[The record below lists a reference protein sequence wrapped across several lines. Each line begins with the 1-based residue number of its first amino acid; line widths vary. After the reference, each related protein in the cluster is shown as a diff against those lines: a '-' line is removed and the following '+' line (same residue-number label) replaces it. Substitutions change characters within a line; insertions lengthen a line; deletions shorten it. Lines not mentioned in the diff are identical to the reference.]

1 MMRAAVLILLA
12 GAAGCQRAAPPP
24 EPPSSRQPAAER
36 EANRH
41 LVSAAHPL
49 AVEAGLLALRRG
61 GHAVD
66 AAIAVQFV
74 LGLVEAPETGIGGG
88 GFLLLYD
95 ATGGEL
101 RFFDG
106 RETAPAAA
114 GPERFTLLGLPMP
127 AWLAIPSGRAVG
139 VPGLVAMLAMVHA
152 EHGRL
157 PWAELLEPA
166 IRLAEEGVPMPG
178 RLQAQSRDD
187 LSLRLFADTRAAFAT
202 PAAAAAPELS
212 NPDYAA
218 TLRVLAER
226 GPGAFYEGDI
236 AAALVE
242 RAGRRRP
249 LGSDMTLA
257 DLAGYTARER
267 PPVCGRY
274 RQWTVC
280 GAPPPSSGGIA
291 VLQVLGMLERFD
303 LAALGPGSAEA
314 MHLVIEAHRLA
325 FADREHYLGD
335 PDFVAIPV
343 AGLLDPEYLRRRS
356 ILISPDRAL
365 DRALPGEPQ
374 GASAGGAVV
383 RPSASP
389 GGTSHF
395 TIVDDAGNVAALT
408 SSIEAPFGSRMMSG
422 GFLLNNQLTDFSFRP
437 RAGDRALPN
446 AVAPGKRPRSSMSP
460 VIVFDAEG
468 RVRLAVGARG
478 GPRIVGY
485 VVKTLV
491 AALDWELGIQEAIN
505 LPNFVHADG
514 RVELERNTPLAARAA
529 EFAARGH
536 EVRVAELASGLHGIE
551 RTAAGWRGGAD
562 PRLDGVARGD

>member
-1 MMRAAVLILLA
+1 MMRAAVLILLV
-12 GAAGCQRAAPPP
+12 GAAGCERVLPPL
-24 EPPSSRQPAAER
+24 EPPAERQLASER
-36 EANRH
+36 EAVRH
-41 LVSAAHPL
+41 MVSAAHPL
-49 AVEAGLLALRRG
+49 AVEAGLQALRQG

-66 AAIAVQFV
+66 AAVAVQFV

-88 GFLLLYD
+88 GFLLLHD

-139 VPGLVAMLAMVHA
+139 VPGLVAMLAMAHA
-152 EHGRL
+152 EHGRV

-166 IRLAEEGVPMPG
+166 IRLAEEGVPMPR
-178 RLQAQSRDD
+178 RLQAQSRGNF
-187 LSLRLFADTRAAFAT
+187 SIRLFADTRAAFAK
-202 PAAAAAPELS
+202 PAGAAAPKLR

-226 GPGAFYEGDI
+226 GPGAFYEGEI
-236 AAALVE
+236 AVALVE
-242 RAGRRRP
+242 RAGQRRP

-257 DLAGYTARER
+257 DLAGYAALER

-280 GAPPPSSGGIA
+280 GAPPPSSGGVA
-291 VLQVLGMLERFD
+291 VLQILGMLERFD

-314 MHLVIEAHRLA
+314 MHLVVEAHRLA

-335 PDFVAIPV
+335 PDFVAVPV
-343 AGLLDPEYLRRRS
+343 AGLLNSDYLRRRS

-374 GASAGGAVV
+374 GAPVAGTPM
-383 RPSASP
+383 RPPASP

-395 TIVDDAGNVAALT
+395 TIVDGAGNVVALT

-422 GFLLNNQLTDFSFRP
+422 GFLLNNQLTDFSFHP
-437 RAGDRALPN
+437 REGDRALPN

-478 GPRIVGY
+478 GPRIIGY

-491 AALDWELGIQEAIN
+491 AALDWEFEIQEAIN
-505 LPNFVHADG
+505 LPNFAHAGG
-514 RVELERNTPLAARAA
+514 RVELERNTPLAARGA

-536 EVRVAELASGLHGIE
+536 KILVTELASGLHGIE
-551 RTAAGWRGGAD
+551 RTATGWRGGAD

>member
-1 MMRAAVLILLA
+1 MLRAAVLILLV
-12 GAAGCQRAAPPP
+12 GAAGCQRAAPPA
-24 EPPSSRQPAAER
+24 EPPAARQPAAER
-36 EANRH
+36 EATRH

-127 AWLAIPSGRAVG
+127 AWLAIPAGRAVG
-139 VPGLVAMLAMVHA
+139 VPGLVAMLGMVHA

-218 TLRVLAER
+218 TLRVLAEQ
-226 GPGAFYEGDI
+226 GPGAFYEGEI

-291 VLQVLGMLERFD
+291 VLQILGMLERFD

-335 PDFVAIPV
+335 PDFVAVPV

-365 DRALPGEPQ
+365 DRALPGAPQ

-383 RPSASP
+383 RPAASP

-395 TIVDDAGNVAALT
+395 TIVDDEGNVAALT

-491 AALDWELGIQEAIN
+491 AVLDWELEIQEAIN

-514 RVELERNTPLAARAA
+514 RVDLERNTPLAARAA

-536 EVRVAELASGLHGIE
+536 KVRVAELASGLHGIE

>member
-1 MMRAAVLILLA
+1 MIRAAVLILLV

-24 EPPSSRQPAAER
+24 EPPSARQPATER
-36 EANRH
+36 EASRH

-49 AVEAGLLALRRG
+49 AVEAGLQALRRG
-61 GHAVD
+61 GNAVD
-66 AAIAVQFV
+66 AAVAVQFV

-88 GFLLLYD
+88 GFLLLFD
-95 ATGGEL
+95 APGGKV

-114 GPERFTLLGLPMP
+114 GPERFTVLGLPMP

-139 VPGLVAMLAMVHA
+139 VPGLVAMLAMAHA

-178 RLQAQSRDD
+178 RLQAQSRGDF
-187 LSLRLFADTRAAFAT
+187 SLRLFADTRAAFAV
-202 PAAAAAPELS
+202 PAGAAAPELR

-226 GPGAFYEGDI
+226 GPGAFYDGEI
-236 AAALVE
+236 AVALVE
-242 RAGRRRP
+242 RAGQRRP

-257 DLAGYTARER
+257 DLASYAALER
-267 PPVCGRY
+267 PPVCGPY

-291 VLQVLGMLERFD
+291 VLQILGMLERFD
-303 LAALGPGSAEA
+303 LAALGAGSAEA
-314 MHLVIEAHRLA
+314 MHLVVEAHRLA
-325 FADREHYLGD
+325 FADRDHYLGD

-343 AGLLDPEYLRRRS
+343 AGLLDADYLRRRS
-356 ILISPDRAL
+356 ILMSPDRAL

-374 GASAGGAVV
+374 GAPAGGAVV

-395 TIVDDAGNVAALT
+395 TIVDGEGNVAALT

-437 RAGDRALPN
+437 RAGERALPN

-468 RVRLAVGARG
+468 QVRLAVGARG

-491 AALDWELGIQEAIN
+491 AALDWELEIQEAIN
-505 LPNFVHADG
+505 LPNFAHAGG

-529 EFAARGH
+529 EFSARGH
-536 EVRVAELASGLHGIE
+536 KVRVAELASGLHGIE
-551 RTAAGWRGGAD
+551 RSATGWRGGAD